1 MMSFKAWL
9 AGLAGPGSPVGWV
22 LRLSMRA
29 QVALVVILVQSAI
42 MLVLA
47 FVFPTLTKRIGVD
60 SAAQQAYG
68 IASMTAYA
76 LAPAVVSGDRR
87 TIEGALEIA
96 KQNQDLAF
104 AVVADSAGRILA
116 SYQPLPVPV
125 QEILDGHRLTDDGM
139 VSEAVVPILY
149 EGASIGRLYIGLSLR
164 SMYARILRVSL
175 ISAAII
181 IFVMVF
187 GVALVV
193 AGGALT
199 TLPLRRIVAT
209 VNTIVPEGLHT
220 RAEVPEQRE
229 VRLLAISFNRM
240 LDRIQQQTD
249 ALQSEIGERQ
259 RAETA
264 LQESAQSYMR
274 LFDSVT
280 EAIYVQDA
288 KGRFL
293 NINRGALT
301 MYGYSREEVIGQTPA
316 MLTAPGMNDLD
327 RLAQQLDLA
336 RRGLP
341 QSFEWWGRRKNG
353 EVFPKEVSLNRG
365 TYFGQDVILAVAR
378 DISVRKKTEEQLRAS
393 LQEKEVLLKEIHHRV
408 KNNLQVISS
417 LLYLQSQ
424 SAGNEALLGM
434 FQDSQNRIRSMALV
448 HERLYMSTD
457 LNRIDMDGYLRD
469 LVTGLVRSMCPSGS
483 PITVTTSAE
492 NLFLN
497 IETAIPCGLIVN
509 ELVTNSLKYAFPGGE
524 HGEITVSLAASVFP
538 RYILS
543 VRDTGVGLPEQISV
557 EGTQSLGLH
566 LVSILASQLEGVVET
581 TRSGG
586 TMFTIT
592 FRGA

>member
-1 MMSFKAWL
+1 M
-9 AGLAGPGSPVGWV
+9 
-22 LRLSMRA
+22 
-29 QVALVVILVQSAI
+29 VIE
-42 MLVLA
+42 
-47 FVFPTLTKRIGVD
+47 
-60 SAAQQAYG
+60 Y
-68 IASMTAYA
+68 
-76 LAPAVVSGDRR
+76 
-87 TIEGALEIA
+87 
-96 KQNQDLAF
+96 
-104 AVVADSAGRILA
+104 
-116 SYQPLPVPV
+116 
-125 QEILDGHRLTDDGM
+125 
-139 VSEAVVPILY
+139 VVPILS
-149 EGASIGRLYIGLSLR
+149 EGAPIGYLYIGLSLR
-164 SMYARILRVSL
+164 PIYARILRVSL

-181 IFVMVF
+181 IFVMLF

-199 TLPLRRIVAT
+199 TRPLRRIVAT

-229 VRLLAISFNRM
+229 VRQLAISFNRM

-249 ALQSEIGERQ
+249 ALQGEIAERQ

-264 LQESAQSYMR
+264 LQEISQSYMR

-293 NINRGALT
+293 NINRGALA

-327 RLAQQLDLA
+327 DLGRQLDLA
-336 RRGLP
+336 RRGFP
-341 QSFEWWGRRKNG
+341 QSFEWWGKRKNG

-424 SAGNEALLGM
+424 SAGDGALPGM

-469 LVTGLVRSMCPSGS
+469 LVTGLVRSMCPLGS
-483 PITVTTSAE
+483 PITLTTSAE
-492 NLFLN
+492 NVFLN

-509 ELVTNSLKYAFPGGE
+509 ELVTNALKYAFPRPE
-524 HGEITVSLAASVFP
+524 EGEISVRIASGDSLRYVLTVSDNG
-538 RYILS
+538 I
-543 VRDTGVGLPEQISV
+543 GLPEGVST
-557 EGTQSLGLH
+557 EGTKSLGLH
-566 LVSILASQLEGVVET
+566 LVSILAAQLEGTVESSG
-581 TRSGG
+581 SGG
-586 TMFTIT
+586 TVFTVM
-592 FRGA
+592 FRGI

>member
-1 MMSFKAWL
+1 MISFKAWL
-9 AGLAGPGSPVGWV
+9 ARLAGPGSAIGWV

-29 QVALVVILVQSAI
+29 QVALVVILVQSVI

-60 SAAQQAYG
+60 SAAQQAHG

-87 TIEGALEIA
+87 TIEEALEIA

-104 AVVADSAGRILA
+104 AVVGDGTGRILA
-116 SYQPLPVPV
+116 SYQPLPVPI
-125 QEILDGHRLTDDGM
+125 QDILDGHRFTDDGM
-139 VSEAVVPILY
+139 VIESVVPILSD
-149 EGASIGRLYIGLSLR
+149 GAPVGYLYIGLSLR
-164 SMYARILRVSL
+164 GMYARILRVSL

-181 IFVMVF
+181 IFVMLF

-199 TLPLRRIVAT
+199 TVPLRRIVAT
-209 VNTIVPEGLHT
+209 VNTIMPEGLHT
-220 RAEVPEQRE
+220 RADVPEQRE
-229 VRLLAISFNRM
+229 VRQLAISFNRM

-249 ALQSEIGERQ
+249 ALQSEIAERQ

-264 LQESAQSYMR
+264 LQESSQSYMR

-327 RLAQQLDLA
+327 RLTQQLDLA
-336 RRGLP
+336 RRGFP
-341 QSFEWWGRRKNG
+341 QSFEWWGKRKNG

-424 SAGNEALLGM
+424 SVGDETMLGM

-469 LVTGLVRSMCPSGS
+469 LVTGLVRSMCPLGS
-483 PITVTTSAE
+483 PITVVTSAE
-492 NLFLN
+492 NIFLN

-509 ELVTNSLKYAFPGGE
+509 ELVTNALKYAFPPRAE
-524 HGEITVSLAASVFP
+524 GEI
-538 RYILS
+538 S
-543 VRDTGVGLPEQISV
+543 VRIAPGGSSRYVLTVRDNGIGLPEHVSV
-557 EGTQSLGLH
+557 EGTKSLGLH
-566 LVSILASQLEGVVET
+566 LVSILAAQLEGAVET
-581 TRSGG
+581 SRREG
-586 TMFTIT
+586 TMFTVT
-592 FRGA
+592 FRGV